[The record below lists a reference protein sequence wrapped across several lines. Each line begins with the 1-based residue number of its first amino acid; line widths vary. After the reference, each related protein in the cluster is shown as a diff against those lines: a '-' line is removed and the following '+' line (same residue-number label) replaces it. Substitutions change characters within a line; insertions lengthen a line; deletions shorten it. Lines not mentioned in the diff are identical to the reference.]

1 MNDSE
6 MKMIARIMN
15 QVLGWGLSRYNT
27 VFLVELAL
35 RRKRAEETET
45 ETETETIEI
54 SAQVI
59 MSQMQEI
66 CKNTEGLE
74 NKRVIET
81 SSRKSLLRIE
91 EELADSTTIKEELLR
106 GNIIVNVLSF
116 LLEE

>member
-35 RRKRAEETET
+35 RRKRAEET